1 MTAALGDPLD
11 VGGLTL
17 PNRLYRAPLL
27 ECAGDGDDAGE
38 RLAEELEP
46 AARSGA
52 GLVFQGATLVTGTGG
67 AVAPNMTRID
77 TDAKA
82 ERLRP
87 VVDAV
92 HDHGGRIA
100 IQLDHGGLRSLETWH
115 REYRAAGPDR
125 RQLAVSRVPV
135 HLRAVALTGVL
146 DYDAHV
152 LSTAEVY
159 ELAAAFG
166 RAARRA
172 VEVGYDGIHLSSANM
187 GIVQQFCSPYYNRR
201 DDEFGD
207 RGRFLELL
215 HDEIRAR
222 AGDVPLFTKVPTEEH
237 RPPFVRTG
245 LSTDDAVDLADRLA
259 AYGYD
264 ALVPV
269 HGSTFW
275 DMSLVRGEYPER
287 GWAASQF
294 RSGYEAAFGSR
305 LRARVVEAATRVE
318 AARNPPARGW
328 NADLCRR
335 VRERVDVPVLCE
347 GGIRERGRIDRLL
360 GDGGAPAAADAVG
373 LGRPFYAEPE
383 LPARLLA
390 GAESA
395 ALCADCNN
403 CLVPQATGAPG
414 MCRTPSVL
422 RERGRLE
429 RAGAYERADG
439 EGEATDGAG
448 R

>member
-11 VGGLTL
+11 VGRLTF

-27 ECAGDGDDAGE
+27 ECAGDDADAGE
-38 RLAEELEP
+38 RLADELEP
-46 AARSGA
+46 AASSGS
-52 GLVFQGATLVTGTGG
+52 GLVFQGATLVRGEGG

-77 TDAKA
+77 TDRKA
-82 ERLRP
+82 ERLRA
-87 VVDAV
+87 VTDAV
-92 HDHGGRIA
+92 HDHGGRIV

-115 REYRAAGPDR
+115 REYRDAGADR
-125 RQLAVSRVPV
+125 QQLAVSRVPV
-135 HLRAVALTGVL
+135 HLRAAARTGFL
-146 DYDAHV
+146 EYDAHV
-152 LSTAEVY
+152 LTADEVY
-159 ELAAAFG
+159 ELAADFG

-172 VEVGYDGIHLSSANM
+172 IDVGYDGVHLSSANM
-187 GIVQQFCSPYYNRR
+187 GIIQQFCSPYYNRR

-207 RGRFLELL
+207 GGRFLELL

-245 LSTDDAVDLADRLA
+245 LSTDDAVTLAERLADH
-259 AYGYD
+259 GFD

-275 DMSLVRGEYPER
+275 DMSLIRGAYPER

-294 RSGYEAAFGSR
+294 QPGYEAAFGSR
-305 LRARVVEAATRVE
+305 WRARAVALATRVD
-318 AARNPPARGW
+318 ALRNPRAREW

-347 GGIRERGRIDRLL
+347 GGIREREQVDRLL
-360 GDGGAPAAADAVG
+360 GAGDTSTACDAVG
-373 LGRPFYAEPE
+373 LGRPFYAEPR

-390 GAESA
+390 DAESA

-403 CLVPQATGAPG
+403 CIVPQATGAPG

-422 RERGRLE
+422 RRRGELE
-429 RAGAYERADG
+429 R
-439 EGEATDGAG
+439 EGVYDRTPDGAQE
-448 R
+448 RS

>member
-1 MTAALGDPLD
+1 MTAALGDPLE
-11 VGGLTL
+11 VGDLTL

-27 ECAGDGDDAGE
+27 ECAGDDAEAGE
-38 RLAEELEP
+38 RLADELEP
-46 AARSGA
+46 AAASGA
-52 GLVFQGATLVTGTGG
+52 GLVFQGATLVRGEGG

-77 TDAKA
+77 TDEKA

-87 VVDAV
+87 VTEAV
-92 HDHGGRIA
+92 HDHGGRIV

-115 REYRAAGPDR
+115 REYRDAATR
-125 RQLAVSRVPV
+125 QQLAVSRVPI
-135 HLRAVALTGVL
+135 HLRAAARTGFL
-146 DYDAHV
+146 EYDAHV
-152 LSTAEVY
+152 LTTAEVY
-159 ELAAAFG
+159 ELAADFG

-172 VEVGYDGIHLSSANM
+172 VEAGYDGVHLSSANM

-201 DDEFGD
+201 DDEFADG
-207 RGRFLELL
+207 GRFLELL
-215 HDEIRAR
+215 HDEIRER
-222 AGDVPLFTKVPTEEH
+222 AGDVPLFTKVPTEKH

-245 LSTDDAVDLADRLA
+245 LSTTDALGLAVRLA
-259 AYGYD
+259 EYGYD

-305 LRARVVEAATRVE
+305 LRARLVAAATRVE
-318 AARNPPARGW
+318 AARNPPAREW

-335 VRERVDVPVLCE
+335 VRQRVDVPVLCE

-360 GDGGAPAAADAVG
+360 GEGDAPAACDAVG
-373 LGRPFYAEPE
+373 LGRPFYAEPR

-390 GAESA
+390 DTDGAV
-395 ALCADCNN
+395 LCADCNN
-403 CLVPQATGAPG
+403 CIVPQATGAPG
-414 MCRTPSVL
+414 MCRTPDVL

-429 RAGAYERADG
+429 RAGVYDRTPDTQERS
-439 EGEATDGAG
+439 
-448 R
+448 

>member
-1 MTAALGDPLD
+1 MTATLREPLD
-11 VGGLTL
+11 VGGATL

-27 ECAGDGDDAGE
+27 ECAGDGADAGE
-38 RLAEELEP
+38 RLADELEP

-52 GLVFQGATLVTGTGG
+52 GLVFQGATLVRGEGG
-67 AVAPNMTRID
+67 AVAPNMTRVD

-92 HDHGGRIA
+92 HDHGGRLV

-115 REYRAAGPDR
+115 REYRAAHPGLE
-125 RQLAVSRVPV
+125 QLAVSPPPA
-135 HLRAVALTGVL
+135 HLRAVARTGFL
-146 DYDAHV
+146 SYDPHV
-152 LSTAEVY
+152 LTTGEVY
-159 ELAAAFG
+159 DLAADFG

-172 VEVGYDGIHLSSANM
+172 VEVGYDGVHLSSANA
-187 GIVQQFCSPYYNRR
+187 GLIQQFCSPYYNRR
-201 DDEFGD
+201 DDEFAD
-207 RGRFLELL
+207 RGRFLELV

-222 AGDVPLFTKVPTEEH
+222 AGDVPLFTKVPSEEE

-245 LSTDDAVDLADRLA
+245 LSTDDAVDLAVRLA
-259 AYGYD
+259 GYGYD

-275 DMSLVRGEYPER
+275 DMSLIRGEYPER
-287 GWAASQF
+287 GWTASQF
-294 RSGYEAAFGSR
+294 QSGYAAAFGGR
-305 LRARVVEAATRVE
+305 WRARLVAAATCVE

-328 NADLCRR
+328 NAAFCRR
-335 VRERVDVPVLCE
+335 VRERVDVPVFCE
-347 GGIRERGRIDRLL
+347 GGVRGREQIDRLL
-360 GDGGAPAAADAVG
+360 GDDVSTAACDAVG

-383 LPARLLA
+383 LPARLLDDA
-390 GAESA
+390 GSE

-403 CLVPQATGAPG
+403 CIVPQTAGAPG

-422 RERGRLE
+422 RGRGGLE
-429 RAGAYERADG
+429 REGAYERRERD
-439 EGEATDGAG
+439 
-448 R
+448 

>member
-1 MTAALGDPLD
+1 MTATLGEPLD

-27 ECAGDGDDAGE
+27 ECAGDGADAGE
-38 RLAEELEP
+38 HLADELEP
-46 AARSGA
+46 AARAGA
-52 GLVFQGATLVTGTGG
+52 GLVFQGATLVRGEGG

-92 HDHGGRIA
+92 HDHDGRIVV
-100 IQLDHGGLRSLETWH
+100 QLDHGGLRSLETWH
-115 REYRAAGPDR
+115 REYRAAHPDLQ
-125 RQLAVSRVPV
+125 QLAVSLPPV
-135 HLRAVALTGVL
+135 HLRAAARTGFL
-146 DYDAHV
+146 SYDPHV
-152 LSTAEVY
+152 LTTAEVY
-159 ELAAAFG
+159 DLAADFG

-187 GIVQQFCSPYYNRR
+187 GIVQQFCSPYYNDR
-201 DDEFGD
+201 DDEFDDG
-207 RGRFLELL
+207 GRFLELV
-215 HDEIRAR
+215 HDEIRER
-222 AGDVPLFTKVPTEEH
+222 AGDVPLFTKVPTEEE

-245 LSTDDAVDLADRLA
+245 LSADDAVDLAVRLA
-259 AYGYD
+259 EYGYD
-264 ALVPV
+264 ALAPV

-275 DMSLVRGEYPER
+275 DMSLIRGQYPAR
-287 GWAASQF
+287 GWSAGQF
-294 RSGYEAAFGSR
+294 QSGYAAAFGSR
-305 LRARVVEAATRVE
+305 WRARAVAAATRVE

-335 VRERVDVPVLCE
+335 VSERVDVPVLCE
-347 GGIRERGRIDRLL
+347 GGIRERPQIDRLL
-360 GDGGAPAAADAVG
+360 GDDVATAACDAVG

-390 GAESA
+390 DAESE

-403 CLVPQATGAPG
+403 CIVPQAAGAPG
-414 MCRTPSVL
+414 MCRTPPVL
-422 RERGRLE
+422 RQRGELE
-429 RAGAYERADG
+429 REGAY
-439 EGEATDGAG
+439 G
-448 R
+448 RRELD